1 MLLTW
6 TLAACLVCSA
16 RGLLTPPNAPDLF
29 TELPPYVHEG
39 GVLCNEENGCLTL
52 SNATSVAG
60 DDSLGRYV
68 AVTRVYVTTSG
79 ARFVTA
85 AKLYDD
91 SNLTVFETTF
101 PNGIEGCGVGDSSTL
116 CSGYPVF
123 DLTSSENS
131 FRFVT
136 PAGNMLGWGLYSQG
150 SFWENSDR
158 FRWGEH
164 AGIAGFIVGP
174 SYNLLVSPLEH
185 PMGVSSWLEVKN
197 NTAALHY
204 GVQGR
209 ADSIPAGYR
218 VSVIAVT
225 GVKETEDPSFVHTVM
240 EWGRY
245 VQQKFGIANRS
256 DDFTTQYLGYWTDN
270 GAYYYYN
277 SDDYSDY
284 QMLLLGLSDYATAQD
299 IPIRYLQLDSWWYYK
314 GLGDGVKNWTAR
326 ADIFP
331 DGIESL
337 KGTGWPI
344 LAHNRY
350 FASDTDYADQNG
362 GQYPFFIDGSTQKA
376 VPLDQSF
383 WDGLFEEALQWGLST
398 YEQDWLDQEYDGVS
412 VLHTNVTLADDW
424 LHNMAVSARQHGIP
438 VQYCMSLP
446 REALHGASESSVTQI
461 RVSDDYHLAFNQ
473 WKIGH
478 TSLFA
483 HALGLKPFK
492 DVFWTSNDNV
502 NNPYVWCQSF
512 NAGSSSY
519 LGHVNVTEQG
529 KPCLYWD
536 TVDYKFRYP
545 GDSLYEN
552 FCRNPGQMHDRA
564 FCFTD
569 AFLDV
574 PEDLWQWEYCSIPT
588 CDQDCYVHEGYSYI
602 GNQSMTEHGYS
613 CVDWNGFFGQQ
624 GAYCRNPE
632 GTEDRPWC
640 FVNAD
645 FSAMDFC
652 DNKCLEAIEYNP
664 ALQSAVSTLS
674 AGPVGFGDKME
685 NINRDLVL
693 KSCRPDGKLLQP
705 DKPLT
710 AIDDF
715 FMRDDSQGYIWTT
728 ETTIGSEHTF
738 GLIFIAEV
746 GDRQSWTPRQLNLEK
761 SMSKDYLSWTHYPYE
776 ENYIEHRADDAIT
789 ILAFDKFMD
798 FKIIATSPLFDV
810 GLSRYAILGEVDKWG
825 HVTRS
830 RITGI
835 FLDEISFQIEI
846 EGSAGEVVYVYIYAG
861 RTSGYVIRVAK
872 CSFTSTLLRGTIDA
886 TTGLCSEH
894 A

>member
-1 MLLTW
+1 
-6 TLAACLVCSA
+6 S
-16 RGLLTPPNAPDLF
+16 
-29 TELPPYVHEG
+29 TEL
-39 GVLCNEENGCLTL
+39 TF
-52 SNATSVAG
+52 SA
-60 DDSLGRYV
+60 SL
-68 AVTRVYVTTSG
+68 
-79 ARFVTA
+79 
-85 AKLYDD
+85 
-91 SNLTVFETTF
+91 
-101 PNGIEGCGVGDSSTL
+101 P
-116 CSGYPVF
+116 
-123 DLTSSENS
+123 
-131 FRFVT
+131 
-136 PAGNMLGWGLYSQG
+136 

-185 PMGVSSWLEVKN
+185 PMGVSSWLEINN
-197 NTAALHY
+197 NTASLHY

-225 GVKETEDPSFVHTVM
+225 SQNPSFVQTVM

-245 VQQKFGIANRS
+245 VQQKFGITERL

-277 SDDYSDY
+277 SDGYSNY
-284 QMLLLGLSDYATAQD
+284 QELLLALYDYATARE
-299 IPIRYLQLDSWWYYK
+299 IPIRYLQLDSWWYFK

-326 ADIFP
+326 GDVFP
-331 DGIESL
+331 NGIESL
-337 KGTGWPI
+337 FSTGWPI

-350 FASDTDYADQNG
+350 FASDTDYAAQNG
-362 GQYPFFIDGSTQKA
+362 GRYPFFIDESTQKA

-412 VLHTNVTLADDW
+412 ALHTNVSLADDW
-424 LHNMAVSARQHGIP
+424 LHNMAVSARQHGVP

-446 REALHGASESSVTQI
+446 REALRGASESSVTQI

-512 NAGSSSY
+512 SAGSSSY
-519 LGHVNVTEQG
+519 NGHVNVTEQG
-529 KPCLYWD
+529 TPCVYWD
-536 TVDYKFRYP
+536 TVDYWFKYP

-569 AFLDV
+569 ASLDV

-588 CDQDCYVHEGYSYI
+588 CDQDCYVHEGYNYS
-602 GNQSMTEHGYS
+602 GNQSITELGYK
-613 CVDWNGFFGQQ
+613 CVDWNGSFGQQ

-640 FVNAD
+640 FVNED

-652 DNKCLEAIEYNP
+652 GNRCPEALEYNP

-693 KSCRPDGKLLQP
+693 KSCRSDGKLLQP

-715 FMRDDSQGYIWTT
+715 FMRDDSQGNIWTT
-728 ETTIGSEHTF
+728 ETTIGSEDTF

-746 GDRQSWTPRQLNLEK
+746 ADSQSHTPRQLNLEK
-761 SMSKDYLSWTHYPYE
+761 SMSRDYLSWTHYPYE
-776 ENYIEHRADDAIT
+776 EKSRIHSANDSISIPASDQF
-789 ILAFDKFMD
+789 LD
-798 FKIIATSPLFDV
+798 FKILATSPLYHVD
-810 GLSRYAILGEVDKWG
+810 GLTYAIIGEIAKWAPISR
-825 HVTRS
+825 T
-830 RITGI
+830 RITSVTADDVA
-835 FLDEISFQIEI
+835 FEIEI
-846 EGSAGEVVYVYIYAG
+846 EGTAGEDVYIYI
-861 RTSGYVIRVAK
+861 YVRGLTDYEIRVAK
-872 CSFTSTLLRGTIDA
+872 CSFTSTSLHATIDNY
-886 TTGLCSEH
+886 GNCFEH
-894 A
+894 S